1 MIWLHTG
8 IVYFSENNVDIL
20 RELGGVTFVHNL
32 SKSSVVHADV
42 KEAALFTLGTVAEAN
57 GVYQCFWT
65 LVLGFKRWYNLQVIS
80 FAVFRAY
87 NVFEVHSE
95 GLFKF

>member
-1 MIWLHTG
+1 MFLI
-8 IVYFSENNVDIL
+8 SEDSVDFL

-57 GVYQCFWT
+57 GMYRC
-65 LVLGFKRWYNLQVIS
+65 S
-80 FAVFRAY
+80 
-87 NVFEVHSE
+87 
-95 GLFKF
+95 

>member
-1 MIWLHTG
+1 MI
-8 IVYFSENNVDIL
+8 IVNITEDNVDFL

-57 GVYQCFWT
+57 GVY
-65 LVLGFKRWYNLQVIS
+65 RS
-80 FAVFRAY
+80 F
-87 NVFEVHSE
+87 
-95 GLFKF
+95 